1 MYGKLMLKQKML
13 ELKSKIYEE
22 RKTKDKI
29 LLRNCKLANEHE
41 KSCKNNQILKE

>member
-1 MYGKLMLKQKML
+1 MLEQKIH

-29 LLRNCKLANEHE
+29 HLRNCKLINQYEN
-41 KSCKNNQILKE
+41 SFKNTQILKE